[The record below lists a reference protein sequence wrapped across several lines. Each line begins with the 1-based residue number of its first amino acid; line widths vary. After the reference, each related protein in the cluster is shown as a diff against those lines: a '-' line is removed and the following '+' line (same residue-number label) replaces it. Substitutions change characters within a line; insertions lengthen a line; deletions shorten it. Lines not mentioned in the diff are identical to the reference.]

1 MNELQIFTSEE
12 FGNVR
17 TLVIDSEPYFVGID
31 IANILGYS
39 NASKAVSTHV
49 DEEDRRKEMMA
60 HSQNGN
66 VVTET
71 TIVNESGLYSLVLSS
86 KLPNAK
92 KFKRWVTSEVLPA
105 IRKHGMY
112 AVDKLVNNP
121 DLLIKVATELK
132 QEREQNARLTKKI
145 EEQKPLVEF
154 ANHVSESVDTI
165 DMEEM
170 AKIVDSEIIP
180 MGRNRL
186 IKWLKEQ
193 KILKSNRVPYQEYL
207 DRGYF
212 EVVEVT
218 KDTCYGQR
226 TFLKTV
232 VTGKGQI
239 WVLEKLRKEK
249 CA

>member
-1 MNELQIFTSEE
+1 MNELITVDFDNQTVSAREVHKALGIRKRFSEWFE
-12 FGNVR
+12 TNSQGFIEGE
-17 TLVIDSEPYFVGID
+17 D
-31 IANILGYS
+31 YS
-39 NASKAVSTHV
+39 GA
-49 DEEDRRKEMMA
+49 
-60 HSQNGN
+60 
-66 VVTET
+66 
-71 TIVNESGLYSLVLSS
+71 Y
-86 KLPNAK
+86 
-92 KFKRWVTSEVLPA
+92 SEVQSNQYGGTKQVQDYA
-105 IRKHGMY
+105 MSVDMAKHICLMSHTERGKQCRQY
-112 AVDKLVNNP
+112 LIDLEKAWNTPEQVFARALKLADKTIESLKGANSQ
-121 DLLIKVATELK
+121 LLQT
-132 QEREQNARLTKKI
+132 I

-232 VTGKGQI
+232 ITGKGQI
-239 WVLEKLRKEK
+239 WVLEKLRKDK